1 MKKLLFSGGCLVALS
16 ASPVLA
22 QSAAPVVAVV
32 SIRYSGDTT
41 GSGYLLID
49 RDGKIERKDVQGA
62 FHSPIFSDESMTRR
76 ATVLR
81 QTVVQLYQ
89 EGYVLKGTLG
99 HSDVDELIFV
109 KEK

>member
-1 MKKLLFSGGCLVALS
+1 MKKLLFLGVCLVALN
-16 ASPVLA
+16 ASSVLA
-22 QSAAPVVAVV
+22 QTVAPMVAVV
-32 SIRYSGDTT
+32 SIRYSGNSS

-49 RDGKIERKDVQGA
+49 RDGKIERKNVQGA
-62 FHSPIFSDESMTRR
+62 FHSPITSDESMTRR